1 MIWLSRDDFEKR
13 YPPRVPSADLL
24 DERRSSVLRGD
35 VTIDSDTALRAV
47 IGGNVTVRSGV
58 QLNFHGVIKGSLT
71 VEPGGTAYVKG
82 VVKRNLHLGG
92 SALVEG
98 VVGKDVRLNR
108 GAELSI
114 EGVVKG
120 RVRE

>member
-1 MIWLSRDDFEKR
+1 VKNLFSNETFPAVHRTPVFRSSMHGGTAMIWLSRDDFEKR

-58 QLNFHGVIKGSLT
+58 QLNFHGVIKGSLPWNR
-71 VEPGGTAYVKG
+71 EA
-82 VVKRNLHLGG
+82 
-92 SALVEG
+92 
-98 VVGKDVRLNR
+98 RLT
-108 GAELSI
+108 
-114 EGVVKG
+114 
-120 RVRE
+120 